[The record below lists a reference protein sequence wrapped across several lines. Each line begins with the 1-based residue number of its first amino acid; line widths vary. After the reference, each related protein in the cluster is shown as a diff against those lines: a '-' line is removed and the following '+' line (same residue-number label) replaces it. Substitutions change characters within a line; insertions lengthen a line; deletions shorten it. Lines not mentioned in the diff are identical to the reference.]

1 MDQATEGDCNMK
13 KIFFVSLFAL
23 ALAVLASGCHHSRTS
38 LKGSGTR
45 KTEQRDLASF
55 KAIDSEGAF
64 EFDVTCQKPV
74 SFSIEADD
82 NILPLIQSDVRDGV
96 LYLRTEKGYNSRD
109 SVKVRITVPNLESIK
124 ASGAGKFHIVDLKND
139 KFKVQTTGAT
149 SLTAAGETKN
159 LEIHNEGAGKID
171 TDGLH
176 AQKAKVEISGAASVD
191 VYASEQLDASV
202 SGVGRVSYSGNP
214 KTVNKN
220 VSGMGIV
227 SAK

>member
-1 MDQATEGDCNMK
+1 MK
-13 KIFFVSLFAL
+13 KTIFVSLLAFGFAML
-23 ALAVLASGCHHSRTS
+23 VTGCHHSRTS
-38 LKGSGTR
+38 LRGSGNR
-45 KTEQRDLASF
+45 KTENREVGSF

-64 EFDVTCQKPV
+64 NFEVTCQKPV

-82 NILPLIQSDVRDGV
+82 NILPLIHSDVRDGV
-96 LYLRTEKGYNSRD
+96 LYLRTEKGFNTREGIA
-109 SVKVRITVPNLESIK
+109 VRITVPNLESIR
-124 ASGAGKFHIVDLKND
+124 AAGAGKFDITELKND
-139 KFKVQTTGAT
+139 KFTVRTMGAT
-149 SLTAAGETKN
+149 SLTASGETKSV
-159 LEIHNEGAGKID
+159 EIHNEGAGKID

-202 SGVGRVSYSGNP
+202 SGVGRVSYSGDP

-220 VSGMGIV
+220 VSGMGVV